1 MSSNLCPVWG
11 FSLFFNMVFNS
22 LTLYLSKLTIFANFQ
37 KNSVWLNQ
45 AGSCHELHWQAA
57 PPCGWECGTKD
68 GCLPFLIQMLLLLL
82 LTLDS
87 AHQRF
92 FSRDFATSDRK
103 VVEKMSDRQQKTLFF
118 LNYIIYSILDEFEIT
133 EFTDDGSIWW
143 RTNRSPY
150 NSYMD

>member
-1 MSSNLCPVWG
+1 MRLFEKNVLFSVPSASFQTFWWQNVVNLLCCWNSDASS
-11 FSLFFNMVFNS
+11 S
-22 LTLYLSKLTIFANFQ
+22 
-37 KNSVWLNQ
+37 
-45 AGSCHELHWQAA
+45 
-57 PPCGWECGTKD
+57 
-68 GCLPFLIQMLLLLL
+68 
-82 LTLDS
+82 LDS

-143 RTNRSPY
+143 RTNRTPY

>member
-1 MSSNLCPVWG
+1 
-11 FSLFFNMVFNS
+11 
-22 LTLYLSKLTIFANFQ
+22 
-37 KNSVWLNQ
+37 
-45 AGSCHELHWQAA
+45 
-57 PPCGWECGTKD
+57 
-68 GCLPFLIQMLLLLL
+68 MLLLLL

-103 VVEKMSDRQQKTLFF
+103 KVEEMSDRQQKTLFF